1 VNRSRRQSYQQI
13 ARFVIIL
20 AILLFLVIYLGSR
33 RNFGLQQYVQLS
45 LDGLRG
51 GAVYALVA
59 MGFVT
64 VFNVTGIINFAQG
77 AFVMLGAMFAVTFS
91 EISLPIPAGA
101 HLLLSVILA
110 ILVTTLIGL
119 LVERLSIHL
128 ARSAASL
135 TLIIITVGMYITLQ
149 GLALLAWGPDAHILP
164 SFTTLEITD
173 HTIRW
178 AGLVI
183 KAQTLWIWGVTA
195 VVLIVLFYFFER
207 TLLGKAMRA
216 CAVNRRG
223 AHLVGISPGWMSL
236 IAFGLAAALG
246 AIGGVVIAP
255 IVRPTYDMGLSLG
268 LKGFVAAI
276 LGGLVSAP
284 GAVFGGLLLGFLE
297 NLTAGVTKAG
307 LKDIFA
313 FVLLILTLLFRPQG
327 LLGTKK
333 TAVEASGEE
342 H

>member
-1 VNRSRRQSYQQI
+1 VNRSPRQNFIQI
-13 ARFVIIL
+13 ARFIIIL
-20 AILLFLVIYLGSR
+20 AILIFIVIYLGNR
-33 RNFGLQQYVQLS
+33 RNFGPQQYAQLA

-59 MGFVT
+59 MGFVM

-77 AFVMLGAMFAVTFS
+77 AFVMLGAMFAVTFY
-91 EISLPIPAGA
+91 EIPMPIPTST

-110 ILVTTLIGL
+110 ILVTTVIGI
-119 LVERLSIHL
+119 LVERLSIHP

-135 TLIIITVGMYITLQ
+135 TLIIITVGMYIALQ
-149 GLALLAWGPDAHILP
+149 GLALLAWGPHAYILP
-164 SFTTLEITD
+164 SFTTLDISDQTL
-173 HTIRW
+173 RW

-195 VVLIVLFYFFER
+195 LVLIVLAYFFER

-236 IAFGLAAALG
+236 IAFGLAAAFG
-246 AIGGVVIAP
+246 AIGGIVIAP

-333 TAVEASGEE
+333 TAS
-342 H
+342 